1 MWNAANG
8 QCIQIFEGHTGAV
21 RAVCAAHINSDGK
34 HEVKSRVIK
43 QTLNPEWGNPKTDK
57 WSVPS

>member
-21 RAVCAAHINSDGK
+21 RAVCAAHINGDGK
-34 HEVKSRVIK
+34 HDVKSRVIK
-43 QTLNPEWGNPKTDK
+43 QTLNPEWGNPKTD
-57 WSVPS
+57 